1 MTPCP
6 RIRVKHFAQPIRSAA
21 HSRTGALGQVD
32 GVEGPLVTRPPTVTV
47 LASPA
52 GIISCHGWAAMRRGV
67 VAASR
72 ITERAF
78 CAGLADRLA
87 IQTVAGSL
95 EYLEAVT
102 RLLQG
107 IRNAHRP

>member
-1 MTPCP
+1 
-6 RIRVKHFAQPIRSAA
+6 
-21 HSRTGALGQVD
+21 
-32 GVEGPLVTRPPTVTV
+32 
-47 LASPA
+47 
-52 GIISCHGWAAMRRGV
+52 MRRGV